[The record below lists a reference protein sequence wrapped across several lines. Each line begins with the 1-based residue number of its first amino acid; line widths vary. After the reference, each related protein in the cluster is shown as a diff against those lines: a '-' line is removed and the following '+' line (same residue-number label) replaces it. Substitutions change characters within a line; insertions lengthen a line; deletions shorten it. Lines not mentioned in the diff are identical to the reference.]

1 MFYIGADML
10 CLSLLPELR
19 NPSHAFK
26 FFVGVLGICFF
37 VAIGFGHISPHAC
50 RMIHGHPAV
59 EATEFRGDTIF
70 LDFTVPLSEMC
81 FKAVAQISCFIVYI
95 LGLYRA
101 LVFSSHDISLTYW
114 AISIVAVQFYLFNAD
129 PQTSRRCY
137 ISSAH
142 LIEAI
147 ISHLRGYTCSVKSGE
162 DEWICPS
169 RPNMVLRGFLHFLV
183 NGLGFLLI
191 WLTVPVLV
199 AYSDSPLDY
208 IMNLFA
214 VTFLTQLDDVSEENM
229 FLIRF
234 DAIGGNCLSEHRNGF
249 LSSGGPC
256 SPDVEAQSD
265 IQCRL
270 MELSC
275 TTEEGNENAE
285 TESTSRNS
293 ALEMEVLDLKHRL
306 AELEA
311 KMRS

>member
-1 MFYIGADML
+1 MATFDVGQAQEASWIHVLSQHQVLVAVCGATLAQIATCAFLHIHYSIVGRYPDRPPAWAIYENIIRHHANLQNVGCVMFYIGADML

-147 ISHLRGYTCSVKSGE
+147 MSHLRGYTCFVKYGK
-162 DEWICPS
+162 DGWICPS
-169 RPNMVLRGFLHFLV
+169 RPSMVLRGFLHFLV

-214 VTFLTQLDDVSEENM
+214 VTF
-229 FLIRF
+229 
-234 DAIGGNCLSEHRNGF
+234 
-249 LSSGGPC
+249 
-256 SPDVEAQSD
+256 
-265 IQCRL
+265 
-270 MELSC
+270 
-275 TTEEGNENAE
+275 
-285 TESTSRNS
+285 
-293 ALEMEVLDLKHRL
+293 
-306 AELEA
+306 
-311 KMRS
+311 